1 MPRQW
6 DKILTAADLQSPER
20 FNRTLQRVMQYAP
33 EKLRAQILTRL
44 SDLNPKLLDGLL
56 TAGVI
61 SLADFKPDDIKNHIF
76 SGSLDSLN
84 TLVVHG
90 ADPAAWCLYEWFP
103 YAILRIASNRG
114 ISHSIRWLMQR
125 TSMLPALEKMNWN
138 QSSGMGTVHYDM
150 LKQDKAAA
158 ACLLWFAA
166 RHDHRC
172 VLLFSRFSAIR
183 TRTNFLAHNGRAL
196 RALINKRHKRFWLGK
211 LQWLSV
217 SDLASVGLEWSS
229 FI

>member
-6 DKILTAADLQSPER
+6 DKILTAAVLQSPER

-33 EKLRAQILTRL
+33 ERLRAQILVRL

-56 TAGVI
+56 TAGVV
-61 SLADFKPDDIKNHIF
+61 SLADFKSDNIKDYIF
-76 SGSLDSLN
+76 SGNLDGLD
-84 TLVVHG
+84 TLVAHG

-114 ISHSIRWLMQR
+114 ISHSIRWLIQR
-125 TSMLPALEKMNWN
+125 TSILPALEKMNWN
-138 QSSGMGTVHYDM
+138 QSCGMCSVHYDA
-150 LKQDKAAA
+150 LGQDKEAA

-166 RHDHRC
+166 QHGHRC
-172 VLLFSRFSAIR
+172 VLLFRRFSAIR
-183 TRTNFLAHNGRAL
+183 TRTNFLAHSGRAL

-211 LQWLSV
+211 LQWLSA
-217 SDLASVGLEWSS
+217 SDLSSVGLEWSS

>member
-1 MPRQW
+1 MPRRW
-6 DKILTAADLQSPER
+6 DKILTAAVLQSPER

-33 EKLRAQILTRL
+33 EKIRARMLARL

-61 SLADFKPDDIKNHIF
+61 SIADFKPDDIKNHIF

-84 TLVVHG
+84 TLVLHG

-103 YAILRIASNRG
+103 YAILRIASNCG
-114 ISHSIRWLMQR
+114 IMHSIRWLMQR
-125 TSMLPALEKMNWN
+125 TSILPALEKMSWS
-138 QSSGMGTVHYDM
+138 QSSGMCTVHYDM
-150 LKQDKAAA
+150 LLRDKEAA

-166 RHDHRC
+166 RHDHRY
-172 VLLFSRFSAIR
+172 VLLYPRFNTIR

-211 LQWLSV
+211 LRWLSV
-217 SDLASVGLEWSS
+217 SDLSSVGLEWLS